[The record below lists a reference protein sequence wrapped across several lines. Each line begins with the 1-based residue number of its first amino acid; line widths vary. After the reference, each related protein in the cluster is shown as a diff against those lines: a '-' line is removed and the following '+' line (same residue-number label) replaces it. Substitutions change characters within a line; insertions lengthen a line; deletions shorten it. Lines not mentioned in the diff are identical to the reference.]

1 MATHARLIASVSW
14 ANGMNYQSDLPGGI
28 IWDLWRPCFFN
39 ELENNIFF
47 EKTVNIHILPIFSRY
62 GMYGL

>member
-14 ANGMNYQSDLPGGI
+14 ANGMNYQSDLLGGI

-47 EKTVNIHILPIFSRY
+47 LRKLLTYTAAHSANI
-62 GMYGL
+62 